1 MNTIENQKEIV
12 QFGVS
17 ISQFNIDN
25 LETGL
30 LTMDKFN
37 ELEKGQALA
46 LAQETESILRQFVSA
61 FEVHSTNKFE
71 GYDAGILF
79 QYVFDKVVEVTYKV
93 IIDVEID
100 TQFIPS
106 EPFEYHEPDLP
117 EYIQLKL
124 TNAVGKVGHIFC
136 RTIDFIDQKGYRSEN
151 LKDWLLPVLIVATYV
166 GMEFAQEIDLD
177 DDSEMEAYL
186 NSQFE
191 DISLYYQIK

>member
-30 LTMDKFN
+30 LTMNKFN

-61 FEVHSTNKFE
+61 FEEHSPNKFE

-151 LKDWLLPVLIVATYV
+151 LKDWLLPVLIGATYV

-186 NSQFE
+186 NS
-191 DISLYYQIK
+191 

>member
-151 LKDWLLPVLIVATYV
+151 LKDWLLHILIVATYV

-186 NSQFE
+186 NS
-191 DISLYYQIK
+191 

>member
-1 MNTIENQKEIV
+1 MNTIKNQKEIV
-12 QFGVS
+12 QYGVC

-25 LETGL
+25 QETGL
-30 LTMDKFN
+30 LTMDRLN
-37 ELEKGQALA
+37 ELGKGQVLA

-61 FEVHSTNKFE
+61 FEEHSTNKFE

-79 QYVFDKVVEVTYKV
+79 QYVFDKVVEVTYKA

-136 RTIDFIDQKGYRSEN
+136 RIIDFIDQKGYRTEN

-177 DDSEMEAYL
+177 DDSEMEEYL
-186 NSQFE
+186 NS
-191 DISLYYQIK
+191 

>member
-61 FEVHSTNKFE
+61 FEEHSPYKFE

-151 LKDWLLPVLIVATYV
+151 LKDRLLPVLIVATYV

-186 NSQFE
+186 NS
-191 DISLYYQIK
+191 

>member
-1 MNTIENQKEIV
+1 
-12 QFGVS
+12 
-17 ISQFNIDN
+17 
-25 LETGL
+25 
-30 LTMDKFN
+30 MDKFN

-61 FEVHSTNKFE
+61 FEEHSPYKFE

-186 NSQFE
+186 NS
-191 DISLYYQIK
+191 

>member
-37 ELEKGQALA
+37 ELEKGLALA

-61 FEVHSTNKFE
+61 FEEHSPYKFE

-186 NSQFE
+186 NS
-191 DISLYYQIK
+191 

>member
-61 FEVHSTNKFE
+61 FEEHSPYKFE

-166 GMEFAQEIDLD
+166 GMEFAQKIDLD

-186 NSQFE
+186 NS
-191 DISLYYQIK
+191 

>member
-71 GYDAGILF
+71 GYDAGIIF
-79 QYVFDKVVEVTYKV
+79 QYVFDKVVEVTYKA
-93 IIDVEID
+93 IIDAEID

-186 NSQFE
+186 NS
-191 DISLYYQIK
+191 

>member
-46 LAQETESILRQFVSA
+46 LARETESILRQFVSA

-124 TNAVGKVGHIFC
+124 TNTVGKLGHIFC
-136 RTIDFIDQKGYRSEN
+136 RTIEFNLSASLLEN
-151 LKDWLLPVLIVATYV
+151 TI
-166 GMEFAQEIDLD
+166 ESCIFC
-177 DDSEMEAYL
+177 
-186 NSQFE
+186 
-191 DISLYYQIK
+191 ISLRI

>member
-1 MNTIENQKEIV
+1 MNTIETQKEIV
-12 QFGVS
+12 QYGVS

-30 LTMDKFN
+30 LTMDRLN
-37 ELEKGQALA
+37 ELEKGQVLA

-61 FEVHSTNKFE
+61 FEEHTTNKFE

-79 QYVFDKVVEVTYKV
+79 QYVFDKVVEVTYKA
-93 IIDVEID
+93 IIDAEID

-136 RTIDFIDQKGYRSEN
+136 RTIDFIDKNGYRTEN
-151 LKDWLLPVLIVATYV
+151 LDDWLLPVLIVATYV
-166 GMEFAQEIDLD
+166 GMEFA
-177 DDSEMEAYL
+177 
-186 NSQFE
+186 
-191 DISLYYQIK
+191 

>member
-1 MNTIENQKEIV
+1 M
-12 QFGVS
+12 S

-136 RTIDFIDQKGYRSEN
+136 RTIDLIDQKGDRSEN

-186 NSQFE
+186 NS
-191 DISLYYQIK
+191 

>member
-12 QFGVS
+12 QYGVG

-30 LTMDKFN
+30 LTMDRFN
-37 ELEKGQALA
+37 ELEKGQVLA
-46 LAQETESILRQFVSA
+46 LAQETVSILRQFVSA
-61 FEVHSTNKFE
+61 FEEQTTNKFE
-71 GYDAGILF
+71 GYDAGIIF
-79 QYVFDKVVEVTYKV
+79 QYVFDKVVEVTYKA
-93 IIDVEID
+93 IIDAEID

-136 RTIDFIDQKGYRSEN
+136 RTIDLIDQKGYRTEN

-177 DDSEMEAYL
+177 DNSEMEVYL
-186 NSQFE
+186 NS
-191 DISLYYQIK
+191 

>member
-124 TNAVGKVGHIFC
+124 TNAVV
-136 RTIDFIDQKGYRSEN
+136 YRN
-151 LKDWLLPVLIVATYV
+151 TVNQLQLRDCNIK
-166 GMEFAQEIDLD
+166 
-177 DDSEMEAYL
+177 
-186 NSQFE
+186 
-191 DISLYYQIK
+191 IS

>member
-61 FEVHSTNKFE
+61 FEEHSPYKFE

-136 RTIDFIDQKGYRSEN
+136 RTIDFSSHE
-151 LKDWLLPVLIVATYV
+151 
-166 GMEFAQEIDLD
+166 
-177 DDSEMEAYL
+177 SAYKKCL
-186 NSQFE
+186 RE
-191 DISLYYQIK
+191 E

>member
-61 FEVHSTNKFE
+61 FEEHSPNKFE

-136 RTIDFIDQKGYRSEN
+136 RTIDFID
-151 LKDWLLPVLIVATYV
+151 
-166 GMEFAQEIDLD
+166 
-177 DDSEMEAYL
+177 
-186 NSQFE
+186 
-191 DISLYYQIK
+191 

>member
-71 GYDAGILF
+71 GYDAG

-151 LKDWLLPVLIVATYV
+151 LNDWLLPVLIVATYV

-186 NSQFE
+186 NS
-191 DISLYYQIK
+191 

>member
-30 LTMDKFN
+30 LTMDRFN
-37 ELEKGQALA
+37 ELEKGQVLA

-61 FEVHSTNKFE
+61 FEKHSTNEFE

-136 RTIDFIDQKGYRSEN
+136 RTIDFIDQKGYRTEN

-166 GMEFAQEIDLD
+166 GMEFAQEINLD

-186 NSQFE
+186 NS
-191 DISLYYQIK
+191 

>member
-61 FEVHSTNKFE
+61 FEEHSPYKFE

-106 EPFEYHEPDLP
+106 ELFEYHEPDLP

-186 NSQFE
+186 NS
-191 DISLYYQIK
+191 